1 MKHLI
6 DNNLIHTLGLDKL
19 SIEEQEQI
27 LVDIGDVIY
36 SSIIS
41 RAIQVMSNKDK
52 VEFDH
57 LLSDKPDF
65 DKLGEFI
72 YEHVPNIDRIAEE
85 EISNFKK
92 IAIDTVQGVVA
103 A

>member
-1 MKHLI
+1 MKQII
-6 DNNLIHTLGLDKL
+6 DNNLIHSLGLDKL
-19 SIEEQEQI
+19 SLDEQEQI

-41 RAIQVMSNKDK
+41 RAILAMSNKDK

-57 LLSDKPDF
+57 LLADKPDF

-72 YEHVPNIDRIAEE
+72 YEHVPNIDKIAEE

-92 IAIDTVQGVVA
+92 VAFDTVQGVVA

>member
-1 MKHLI
+1 MKNLI

-72 YEHVPNIDRIAEE
+72 YEHVPHIDKIAEE

-92 IAIDTVQGVVA
+92 IAIDTVQGVLV
-103 A
+103 